1 MESTQSTSHG
11 CFWYLFCCCLCDS
24 SEDTTQK
31 RVAQAT
37 DPLLRTTEPTRY
49 ETMGERQV
57 TFDSGTSGRSKG
69 ILKKAASDSALDR
82 DREEEYREVED
93 QRRSPLLHRREEM
106 PKTPPRTPES
116 DRSFG
121 SNPNSPVDGYTG
133 TIDYSQWGVVK
144 GTSSPA
150 KKKDDGKDGY

>member
-1 MESTQSTSHG
+1 MEATQSTSHG

-57 TFDSGTSGRSKG
+57 TFESDSGSRSKG

-82 DREEEYREVED
+82 GRDEEYRDLEE
-93 QRRSPLLHRREEM
+93 QERSPLVHRRDDR
-106 PKTPPRTPES
+106 PRTPIGSPGSE
-116 DRSFG
+116 G
-121 SNPNSPVDGYTG
+121 SNPNSPAHGQTATV
-133 TIDYSQWGVVK
+133 DYSQWGVVK

>member
-1 MESTQSTSHG
+1 MEATQSTSHG

-37 DPLLRTTEPTRY
+37 DPLLRNPETPRY

-57 TFDSGTSGRSKG
+57 TFESDSGFRSKG

-82 DREEEYREVED
+82 GRDGEYRDLEE
-93 QRRSPLLHRREEM
+93 QERSPLVHRRDDR
-106 PKTPPRTPES
+106 PRTPVGSPGSE
-116 DRSFG
+116 G
-121 SNPNSPVDGYTG
+121 SNPNSPAHGYTG
-133 TIDYSQWGVVK
+133 TVDYSQWGVGK